1 MRAYIPYTITDSM
14 IVSSSVTEPASNE
27 PVYSATTT
35 YAEGAQ
41 VSVITANSHLVYESL
56 VAGNLN
62 NPVTD
67 ITKWILKGNTNRWR
81 MFDYNQG
88 NPTVAPSPFTL
99 VLRPGKRVDSLTLE
113 LKATTL
119 EVNVNKGI
127 GGPLVYTLDGFLQE
141 RQATTFYE
149 WLFSPFSYRRMVS
162 TSNIPQTP
170 DPVITITL
178 TDPSG
183 FVEIS
188 RLAIGQS
195 TFLGNIQWEP
205 IIDADNYSKIEWDQF
220 GHATLTPIPSIP
232 ISEQKIVVEN
242 NRLDIVRRFRDEV
255 NGRAA
260 VWSGLDDINGVFSE
274 SLIIFGVYR
283 SYQLDLSNPAFS
295 VLNLSLK
302 GI

>member
-27 PVYSATTT
+27 PAYSATVT

-99 VLRPGKRVDSLTLE
+99 VLMPGKRVDSLTLE

-141 RQATTFYE
+141 RKATNAYE
-149 WLFSPFSYRRMVS
+149 YCFLPFSYRRMV
-162 TSNIPQTP
+162 TTNNIPPVT

-183 FVEIS
+183 FVEVS
-188 RLAIGQS
+188 RLAVGQS
-195 TFLGNIQWEP
+195 TFLGNIKWSP
-205 IIDADNYSKIEWDQF
+205 IVDADNYSKIEWDQF
-220 GHATLTPIPSIP
+220 GHASLTPVPSLPLNEHKVIF
-232 ISEQKIVVEN
+232 KN
-242 NRLDIVRRFRDEV
+242 NRLDIVRRFRDEA

-260 VWSGLDDINGVFSE
+260 VWSGMDDIQGDLSE

-283 SYQLDLSNPAFS
+283 SYQIEVEPAES
-295 VLNLSLK
+295 ILNLSLK